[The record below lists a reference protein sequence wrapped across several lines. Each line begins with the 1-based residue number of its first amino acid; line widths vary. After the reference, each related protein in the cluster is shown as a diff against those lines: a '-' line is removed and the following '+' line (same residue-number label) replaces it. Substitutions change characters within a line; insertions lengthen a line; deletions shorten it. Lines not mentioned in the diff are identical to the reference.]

1 MLVTEIRSEFNQ
13 ARKDRNL
20 VAKSAYESVIAKMLI
35 AEKDGKH
42 EVPLKDDVVVD
53 LLKKEIKE
61 LKETQSFYS
70 EENEQYVLLESKINL
85 LTGYLPEEL
94 PEERVIDIIREF
106 VSKGETNK
114 GKLIGLTIKEV
125 GANFDKSKVAGL
137 VNKVLS

>member
-1 MLVTEIRSEFNQ
+1 MLVTEIRNEFNQ

-20 VAKSAYESVIAKMLI
+20 IAKSAYESVIAKMLI

-42 EVPLKDDVVVD
+42 EVPLKDEVVVD

-70 EENEQYVLLESKINL
+70 KENEQYVLLENKINL
-85 LTGYLPEEL
+85 LTKYLPEEL
-94 PEERVIDIIREF
+94 PEEKVIDIIRELVF
-106 VSKGETNK
+106 KGETNK

-137 VNKVLS
+137 VSKVLS

>member
-13 ARKDRNL
+13 ARKDHNL

-61 LKETQSFYS
+61 Y
-70 EENEQYVLLESKINL
+70 
-85 LTGYLPEEL
+85 
-94 PEERVIDIIREF
+94 
-106 VSKGETNK
+106 
-114 GKLIGLTIKEV
+114 
-125 GANFDKSKVAGL
+125 
-137 VNKVLS
+137 

>member
-1 MLVTEIRSEFNQ
+1 MLVTEIRGEFNQ

-70 EENEQYVLLESKINL
+70 KGNEQYTLLENRINL
-85 LTGYLPEEL
+85 LTKYLPEEL

-106 VSKGETNK
+106 VSKGETNRS
-114 GKLIGLTIKEV
+114 KLIGLTIKEV

-137 VNKVLS
+137 VSKVLS

>member
-42 EVPLKDDVVVD
+42 EVPLKDEAVVD

-70 EENEQYVLLESKINL
+70 KENEQYMFLEDKINL
-85 LTGYLPEEL
+85 LTKYLPEEL
-94 PEERVIDIIREF
+94 PEEKVIDIIKEF
-106 VSKGETNK
+106 VSKGEANK

-137 VNKVLS
+137 VSKVLS